1 MVYFTQL
8 LRTALFTCLLFVCG
22 SLLLAAELPPKAS
35 QVQLTRKFLL
45 TVLQGKYRDA
55 YPLLTPETRQR
66 LTTAQFRTDSRV
78 LYEQGKRFGPRITLY
93 KLGFRIGDDQKAHP
107 FYQFHFASDTLR
119 PKPQVLLDV
128 SFRDSTATQV
138 LTFGMVPAPQKQKRK

>member
-1 MVYFTQL
+1 MHYLTRQL
-8 LRTALFTCLLFVCG
+8 RAFLLI
-22 SLLLAAELPPKAS
+22 SLLLACGGLLVAANPPKKTS

-45 TVLQGKYRDA
+45 AVLQGKYRDA
-55 YPLLTPETRQR
+55 YPMLAPDTRQR
-66 LTTAQFRTDSRV
+66 LTTTQFRTDSRV

-93 KLGFRIGDDQKAHP
+93 KLGFRFGDDQKAHP

-128 SFRDSTATQV
+128 SFRDSAATQV
-138 LTFGMVPAPQKQKRK
+138 LTFGLVPAPQKKTK

>member
-1 MVYFTQL
+1 MIYFTQQQ
-8 LRTALFTCLLFVCG
+8 RAAFFTFLFIVCG
-22 SLLLAAELPPKAS
+22 GLLLAAGLPPKKTS

-55 YPLLTPETRQR
+55 YPLLTSETRQH

-78 LYEQGKRFGPRITLY
+78 LYEHGKRFGPRITLY
-93 KLGFRIGDDQKAHP
+93 KLGFRFGDDQKAHP

-138 LTFGMVPAPQKQKRK
+138 MTFGLVPAPQKRK